1 MKALIQRVST
11 AQVVVDNQKIADI
24 SSGLLT
30 FMGIEKGDTPEAIT
44 KMIDKIIHLRI
55 FEDDS
60 GKMNLSLKDKNFA
73 HLIVSQFTLA
83 ADCSQGRRP
92 SFIQAESPNRA
103 RELYEFAIK
112 ESLRMGIPTQG
123 GQFQA
128 HMKIHLINDG
138 PVTIPLSL

>member
-1 MKALIQRVST
+1 
-11 AQVVVDNQKIADI
+11 
-24 SSGLLT
+24 
-30 FMGIEKGDTPEAIT
+30 
-44 KMIDKIIHLRI
+44 
-55 FEDDS
+55 
-60 GKMNLSLKDKNFA
+60 MNLSLKDLNYE

-92 SFIQAESPNRA
+92 NFLLAESPARA
-103 RELYEFAIK
+103 KELYELALQESQKLGIK
-112 ESLRMGIPTQG
+112 TLG

>member
-1 MKALIQRVST
+1 MKAILQRVLSAEVT
-11 AQVVVDNQKIADI
+11 VDSKSVSKIGPGI
-24 SSGLLT
+24 LTLL
-30 FMGIEKGDTPEAIT
+30 GIEKGDTADQIN
-44 KMIDKIIHLRI
+44 KLMDKIINLRI
-55 FEDDS
+55 FEDS
-60 GKMNLSLKDKNFA
+60 AGKMNLSLKDVNYQ

-92 SFIQAESPNRA
+92 NFLLAESPVRA
-103 RELYEFAIK
+103 KELYELALQV
-112 ESLRMGIPTQG
+112 SQNLGIQTHG

>member
-1 MKALIQRVST
+1 MKAIIQRVHY
-11 AQVVVDNQKIADI
+11 AEVIVDSQTISKIGP
-24 SSGLLT
+24 GLLT
-30 FMGIEKGDTPEAIT
+30 LLGVEKGDTPEQV
-44 KMIDKIIHLRI
+44 KKVVDKIIHLRI
-55 FEDDS
+55 FEDTS
-60 GKMNLSLKDKNFA
+60 GKMNLSLKDLNYE

-92 SFIQAESPNRA
+92 NFLLAESPARA
-103 RELYEFAIK
+103 KELYELALQESQKLGIK
-112 ESLRMGIPTQG
+112 TLG